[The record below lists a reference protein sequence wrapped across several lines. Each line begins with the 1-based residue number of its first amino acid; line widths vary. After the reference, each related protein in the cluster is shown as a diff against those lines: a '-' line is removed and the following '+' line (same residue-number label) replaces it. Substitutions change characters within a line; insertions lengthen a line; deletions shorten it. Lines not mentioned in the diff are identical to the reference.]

1 MLIADFKCSVTNKPN
16 TLFNDLAKGYAQAGA
31 IVLKLDAMNAEQFK
45 EAINQF
51 KRKYEDK
58 TSKNYKTKSGIR
70 LGSMIVVNNKG
81 QIIEIERKEFINE
94 SYLDKIKRFL

>member
-1 MLIADFKCSVTNKPN
+1 
-16 TLFNDLAKGYAQAGA
+16 
-31 IVLKLDAMNAEQFK
+31 MNAEQFK